1 MRKTCGVLIACALL
15 VSIGLAGCGEKDPEA
30 ERKAEAK
37 AKAEEMKK
45 DAEGAAAGAKEKL
58 GGLLKKAE

>member
-1 MRKTCGVLIACALL
+1 MKKTCGILIACALL

-45 DAEGAAAGAKEKL
+45 KAGGAMDDAKEKL
-58 GGLLKKAE
+58 GGLLKKDE